1 MTGRMRARPPTRA
14 VGASPMRRTRPVKRA
29 SAGLSPVRAGAALA
43 MLLAAFAI
51 YGVGASPAFEF
62 GELRIEGATYT
73 DPDAV
78 QRTMEEARGE
88 NLFLLSTAPLVA
100 SLREIP
106 TVADARIAIA
116 LPGTLVVTLDER
128 QPVLVWK
135 VGSQRYLVDRDGLIV
150 GRLGDD
156 APRAAT
162 ALPAVVDERVRSS
175 SLGVGVRLDPVDVDA
190 ATRLASLNPAQIG
203 SAARKLAVVVTDD
216 HGFEVRAQPEGWTA
230 IFGFYTPTLR
240 RTEIIPGQ
248 VRLLSRLLVGR
259 EPEIASIVLADEH
272 DGTFVPKPSPSS
284 SAKPE

>member
-156 APRAAT
+156 APPAAT

-175 SLGVGVRLDPVDVDA
+175 GLGVGVRLDPVDVDA

-230 IFGFYTPTLR
+230 IFGFSTPTLR

>member
-88 NLFLLSTAPLVA
+88 NLFLLSTAPLVT

-156 APRAAT
+156 APLAAT

-203 SAARKLAVVVTDD
+203 SSARKLAVVVTDD

>member
-1 MTGRMRARPPTRA
+1 
-14 VGASPMRRTRPVKRA
+14 MRRTRPVKRA

-156 APRAAT
+156 APPAAT

-248 VRLLSRLLVGR
+248 VRLLSRLLIGR